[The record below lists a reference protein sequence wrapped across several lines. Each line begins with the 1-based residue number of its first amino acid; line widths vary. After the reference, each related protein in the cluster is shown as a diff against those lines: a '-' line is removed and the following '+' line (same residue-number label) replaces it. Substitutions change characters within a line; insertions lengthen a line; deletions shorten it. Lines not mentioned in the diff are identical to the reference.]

1 MTITAEQIL
10 AVCAA
15 GSTIATAIFWGA
27 YYLGKVTNR
36 IERLEERVDDHDR
49 IIHHTGAH

>member
-10 AVCAA
+10 AVCGA
-15 GSTIATAIFWGA
+15 GSALATAIFWGA

-36 IERLEERVDDHDR
+36 IERLEERVDEHDQR
-49 IIHHTGAH
+49 LRSFRV